1 MDRFHRDSRGQ
12 DTRNGRECQ
21 FCRRSDPEFSKRKPM
36 DRLVLSTLDD
46 VAPAH
51 ITEDGY
57 VQHRIAE
64 LMGKRA
70 PHVPSGDLRK
80 SA

>member
-1 MDRFHRDSRGQ
+1 
-12 DTRNGRECQ
+12 
-21 FCRRSDPEFSKRKPM
+21 M

-70 PHVPSGDLRK
+70 PNVPSGDLRK